1 MLEVDEEEEDEQ
13 ENTLPAQFLLPDDS
27 PKTLKRKRSLVDLV
41 LVSAHHRC
49 VAPATDGHHTYRTW
63 LSSCDAK
70 LRQRF

>member
-13 ENTLPAQFLLPDDS
+13 ENTLSAQFLLPDDS

-49 VAPATDGHHTYRTW
+49 MASATDGRHTYRTW